1 MYYQVVN
8 NLAYNSKSII
18 KDVNDKPVP
27 QYWNKTTQQY
37 EVISSTDG
45 RLRVIMLDNEGNEV
59 QTQSLVDQI
68 SAKIDELIG
77 VVIQFGL

>member
-1 MYYQVVN
+1 MM
-8 NLAYNSKSII
+8 AYNTKSII

-27 QYWNKTTQQY
+27 QYFNPTTDQY
-37 EVISSTDG
+37 EVINGKNGKYGVIFIDSS
-45 RLRVIMLDNEGNEV
+45 GNYI

-77 VVIQFGL
+77 VVS